1 MNEPLY
7 HYLCEGGQRSME
19 QTPPSVAQ
27 GISNRNEEYCMEPL
41 MPSTTLIRILAIG
54 AAGSYCA
61 AGISH
66 FLMPPD
72 QIHFAKGLSAE
83 FFTSLRV
90 TSFWFRVHY
99 WSFVT
104 ASLCGMAIV
113 QVLSHQLNLTSY
125 AAQLMTLLAT
135 VGFVVTAI
143 DFAMMQAK
151 ALQLA
156 QGFSAFLPEVQ
167 QAAIAA
173 ELPRLDQT
181 GLFGFGFVGLWLAT
195 VNVIMFQ
202 TGNYPAGLVILGFL
216 SAGLLELGFIGS
228 LLHAA
233 RLIDVAIGIGGALAG
248 PAWFV
253 WIAFV

>member
-151 ALQLA
+151 AIQLA
-156 QGFSAFLPEVQ
+156 RAFHTFLPEVQ
-167 QAAIAA
+167 QSTIAA
-173 ELPRLDQT
+173 GLPRLDQT
-181 GLFGFGFVGLWLAT
+181 GLFGFGFVGLWFA
-195 VNVIMFQ
+195 VANVIMLE
-202 TGNYPAGLVILGFL
+202 TGNYPTGLIILGLSGAGLF
-216 SAGLLELGFIGS
+216 ELGFIGS
-228 LLHAA
+228 LVHVA
-233 RLIDVAIGIGGALAG
+233 RLIDIAIGLGGVLAG
-248 PAWFV
+248 PLWLI
-253 WIAFV
+253 WTAFA